1 MKMKKI
7 VATMLTVTCLLGNGT
22 AVFAQT
28 EDNYT
33 ELPQQVIDIANG
45 SDDIYGP
52 GAPISHEENPD
63 ARFES
68 GGIDH
73 THQYIAASAL
83 VILNN
88 DKGATVFNDP
98 TNSALLMEGADW
110 PDIWGNETDYMTF
123 AGHFYD
129 PDTAENW
136 MGQSSPTART
146 RAESYYKQ
154 AVDAYNDGDIES
166 AMSYLGRGVHYV
178 SDLNQPHHASNKVA
192 VLSKHTQFESY
203 IDEHR
208 KEYIISG
215 NTLSDSIYQT
225 GVDTNVG
232 DLMYNAAKEAK
243 AMIDLA
249 EDEDTFAQAGEACVQ
264 NAITSTTQYIY
275 KFGHEVGIY

>member
-1 MKMKKI
+1 MKTRKL
-7 VATMLTVTCLLGNGT
+7 VAAMLTATCLLGNSVI
-22 AVFAQT
+22 AFAQT
-28 EDNYT
+28 EEDYK
-33 ELPQQVIDIANG
+33 ELPQQIIDISNG

-88 DKGATVFNDP
+88 DKGSTVFNDP
-98 TNSALLMEGADW
+98 TNSALLMEGSDW

-129 PDTAENW
+129 PDTGKNW

-146 RAESYYKQ
+146 RAESYYSK
-154 AVDAYNDGDIES
+154 AVDAYNDGDVES
-166 AMSYLGRGVHYV
+166 AMSYLGRGVHYAA
-178 SDLNQPHHASNKVA
+178 DLNQPHHASNKVA
-192 VLSKHTQFESY
+192 VLSKHTQFETY

-208 KEYIISG
+208 KEYVING
-215 NTLSDSIYQT
+215 NTLDESIYQE
-225 GVDTNVG
+225 GVSTSVG
-232 DLMYNAAKEAK
+232 NLMYGAAKEAK
-243 AMIDLA
+243 ALIEQA
-249 EDEDTFAQAGEACVQ
+249 ENEDTFAQAGEACVQ
-264 NAITSTTQYIY
+264 NAITTIVQYIY
-275 KFGHEVGIY
+275 KFGCEVGIY

>member
-1 MKMKKI
+1 MKTRKL
-7 VATMLTVTCLLGNGT
+7 VAAMLTATYLLGSSVI
-22 AVFAQT
+22 AFAQT
-28 EDNYT
+28 EENYK

-45 SDDIYGP
+45 TDDIYGP

-88 DKGATVFNDP
+88 DKGATVFNNP

-129 PDTAENW
+129 PDTGKNW
-136 MGQSSPTART
+136 MGQSSPTARS
-146 RAESYYKQ
+146 RAESYYSK
-154 AVDAYNDGDIES
+154 AVDAYNDGDVET
-166 AMSYLGRGVHYV
+166 AMSYLGRGVHYA

-208 KEYIISG
+208 KEYTISG
-215 NTLSDSIYQT
+215 NTLSDSIYQA
-225 GVDTNVG
+225 GVDASVG
-232 DLMYNAAKEAK
+232 NLMYDAAKVAK
-243 AMIDLA
+243 GMIDTA
-249 EDEDTFAQAGEACVQ
+249 ENEDTFAEAGEACVQ
-264 NAITSTTQYIY
+264 NAITTTAQYIY
-275 KFGHEVGIY
+275 KFGCEVGIY

>member
-1 MKMKKI
+1 MKTRKL
-7 VATMLTVTCLLGNGT
+7 VAAMLTATCLLGNSVI
-22 AVFAQT
+22 AFAQT
-28 EDNYT
+28 EETYK

-52 GAPISHEENPD
+52 GAPISHEQNPD

-73 THQYIAASAL
+73 THQYIVASAL
-83 VILNN
+83 VILNS
-88 DKGATVFNDP
+88 DKGTTVFNDP

-129 PDTAENW
+129 PDTGENW

-146 RAESYYKQ
+146 RAESYYSK
-154 AVDAYNDGDIES
+154 AVDAYNDGDVES
-166 AMSYLGRGVHYV
+166 AMSYLGRGVHYA

-208 KEYIISG
+208 KEYKISG
-215 NTLSDSIYQT
+215 NTLSDSVYQA
-225 GVDTNVG
+225 GVDTSVG
-232 DLMYNAAKEAK
+232 ELMYNAAKEAK
-243 AMIDLA
+243 GMIDLA

-264 NAITSTTQYIY
+264 NAITTTAQYIF
-275 KFGHEVGIY
+275 KFGCEVGIY

>member
-1 MKMKKI
+1 MYNKKI
-7 VATMLTVTCLLGNGT
+7 ITALLVINCIF
-22 AVFAQT
+22 ASNIYVHAQT
-28 EDNYT
+28 IENYT

-52 GAPISHEENPD
+52 GAPISHEENPN

-88 DKGATVFNDP
+88 DQGATEFNDP
-98 TNSALLMEGADW
+98 INSALLMEGADW

-129 PDTAENW
+129 PDTGENW

-146 RAESYYKQ
+146 RAESYYNQ

-208 KEYIISG
+208 KEYTISG
-215 NTLSDSIYQT
+215 NTLSDSVYQT

-232 DLMYNAAKEAK
+232 DLMYDAAKEAK

-264 NAITSTTQYIY
+264 NAITTTAQYIY
-275 KFGHEVGIY
+275 KFGCEVGIY

>member
-7 VATMLTVTCLLGNGT
+7 VAAMLTVTCLLGNGT

-52 GAPISHEENPD
+52 GAPISHEENPN

-129 PDTAENW
+129 PDTGENW

-154 AVDAYNDGDIES
+154 AVNAYNDGDVES

-178 SDLNQPHHASNKVA
+178 SDLNQPHHAASKVA

-208 KEYIISG
+208 KEYTLSG
-215 NTLSDSIYQT
+215 NTLSDSVYQT
-225 GVDTNVG
+225 GVDTSVG
-232 DLMYNAAKEAK
+232 NLMYDAAKEAK

-264 NAITSTTQYIY
+264 NAITTTAQYIY
-275 KFGHEVGIY
+275 KFGCEVGIY